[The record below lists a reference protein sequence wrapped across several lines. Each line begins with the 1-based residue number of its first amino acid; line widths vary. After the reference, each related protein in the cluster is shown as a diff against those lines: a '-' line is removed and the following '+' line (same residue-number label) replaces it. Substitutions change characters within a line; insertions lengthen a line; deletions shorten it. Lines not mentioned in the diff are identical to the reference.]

1 MRNGSAARTLFRSNS
16 KELNVLI
23 AAESSVADWP
33 EAAVAIAG
41 IALVTS
47 VVVVALWQLL
57 ATWRARMAGSREA
70 QYRQLAEQSVEAQA
84 RTTAALEEALAEL
97 RRTRESDT

>member
-1 MRNGSAARTLFRSNS
+1 ML
-16 KELNVLI
+16 V
-23 AAESSVADWP
+23 AAESTVADWP

-57 ATWRARMAGSREA
+57 ETWRTRLAGSREA
-70 QYRQLAEQSVEAQA
+70 EYRRLAEQSVEAQA
-84 RTTAALEEALAEL
+84 RTTAALEQALDEL
-97 RRTRESDT
+97 RRTRARETSDP